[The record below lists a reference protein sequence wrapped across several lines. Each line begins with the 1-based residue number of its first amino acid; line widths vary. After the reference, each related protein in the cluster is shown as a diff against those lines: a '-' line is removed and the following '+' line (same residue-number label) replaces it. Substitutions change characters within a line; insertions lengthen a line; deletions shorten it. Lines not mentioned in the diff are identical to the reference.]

1 MTYPRAQF
9 LATVEEVHEVGK
21 LFAEKKVPFL
31 SIIIGLC
38 LLIGFLIGLGNS
50 TPLLVRIPLA
60 LIVGIGGGL
69 LWEKLQTKFHQTQI
83 DEKHNKGKEIECIF
97 ELRPEGLW
105 VRRDGIERAHNWAE
119 VQGVEESDEDVIVD
133 LLMGI
138 AVIRKRAFASKED
151 KDSFIRILE
160 NYISVNSPK

>member
-1 MTYPRAQF
+1 MPQTNSFCPEILRA
-9 LATVEEVHEVGK
+9 
-21 LFAEKKVPFL
+21 
-31 SIIIGLC
+31 SI
-38 LLIGFLIGLGNS
+38 
-50 TPLLVRIPLA
+50 
-60 LIVGIGGGL
+60 IVGIGGGL

-105 VRRDGIERAHNWAE
+105 VRQDGIERTHNWAE

-138 AVIRKRAFASKED
+138 AVIRKRAFASKRGQRL
-151 KDSFIRILE
+151 FHT
-160 NYISVNSPK
+160 NP